1 MKEIG
6 LYIHIPFCKQKC
18 WYCDFPSFP
27 CKEYLMEEYI
37 EALIKEV
44 NYRIGNNINI
54 NTIFIGGG
62 TPTYLSSEQLLKLGD
77 KINELNLNKNIEFSV
92 EANPGTLS
100 EEKLKALKAIGVN
113 RLSMGLQ
120 AVQDYHLKAIG
131 RIHTFKEFKEN
142 FKMARKIGFDNI
154 NIDLMFGLPNQNL
167 EEWIDTLNTICD
179 LNPEH
184 ISAYGLILEEG
195 TAFYKLY
202 ENNKLHMPDEKIE
215 RKMYK
220 STLEILNRNG
230 YEQYEISN
238 FSKKDKECKHNL
250 IYWNLDEYIGVGSG
264 SSSYLDNLRTSNE
277 SNIEKYIESI
287 DKGDCGVKERFENS
301 INDNME
307 EFMFMGL
314 RKIKG
319 ISIKKFHE
327 KFNKNIYQVYGEIIN
342 KHKKLNLLE
351 EKDGNLALTSKGI
364 EISNFVMSDF
374 IID

>member
-1 MKEIG
+1 MKEVG

-37 EALIKEV
+37 EALIKEI
-44 NYRIGNNINI
+44 NNRIDNNTNI
-54 NTIFIGGG
+54 KTIFIGGG
-62 TPTYLSSEQLLKLGD
+62 TPTYLSSEQLLKLGK
-77 KINELNLNKNIEFSV
+77 KITELNLNKNIEFSV

-100 EEKLKALKAIGVN
+100 EDKLKALKSIGVN

-154 NIDLMFGLPNQNL
+154 NVDLMFGLPNQTL
-167 EEWIDTLNTICD
+167 QEWIDTLNTICD

-202 ENNKLHMPDEKIE
+202 ENDKLNIPDEEIE

-220 STLEILNRNG
+220 ATLEVLNRNG
-230 YEQYEISN
+230 YKQYEISN
-238 FSKKDKECKHNL
+238 FSKKHRECTHNL

-264 SSSYLDNLRTSNE
+264 SSSYLDNLRISNE

-287 DKGDCGVKERFENS
+287 NDGKYGAQEQFENS
-301 INDNME
+301 IKDNME

-319 ISIKKFHE
+319 ISIENFHK

-351 EKDGNLALTSKGI
+351 EKDGNIVLTSKGI

>member
-1 MKEIG
+1 MKEVG

-37 EALIKEV
+37 EALIKEI
-44 NYRIGNNINI
+44 NNRIDNNINI
-54 NTIFIGGG
+54 KTIFIGGG
-62 TPTYLSSEQLLKLGD
+62 TPTYLSSEQLLKLGK
-77 KINELNLNKNIEFSV
+77 KITELNLNKNIEFSV

-100 EEKLKALKAIGVN
+100 EDKLKALKSIGVN

-154 NIDLMFGLPNQNL
+154 NVDLMFGLPNQTL
-167 EEWIDTLNTICD
+167 QEWIDTLNTICN

-202 ENNKLHMPDEKIE
+202 ENDKLNIPDEEIE

-220 STLEILNRNG
+220 ATLEVLNRNG

-238 FSKKDKECKHNL
+238 FSKKHRECTHNL

-264 SSSYLDNLRTSNE
+264 SSSYLDNLRISNE

-287 DKGDCGVKERFENS
+287 NDGKYGAQEQFENS
-301 INDNME
+301 IKDNME

-319 ISIKKFHE
+319 ISIENFQK

-351 EKDGNLALTSKGI
+351 EKDGNIALTSKGI

>member
-1 MKEIG
+1 MKEVG

-37 EALIKEV
+37 EALIKEI
-44 NYRIGNNINI
+44 NNRIDNNINI
-54 NTIFIGGG
+54 KTIFIGGG
-62 TPTYLSSEQLLKLGD
+62 TPTYLSSEQLLKLGK
-77 KINELNLNKNIEFSV
+77 KITELNLNKNIEFSV

-100 EEKLKALKAIGVN
+100 EDKLKALKSIGVN

-154 NIDLMFGLPNQNL
+154 NVDLMFGLPNQTL
-167 EEWIDTLNTICD
+167 QEWIDTLNTICN

-202 ENNKLHMPDEKIE
+202 ENDKLNIPDEEIE

-220 STLEILNRNG
+220 ATLEVLNRNG

-238 FSKKDKECKHNL
+238 FSKKHRECTHNL

-264 SSSYLDNLRTSNE
+264 SSSYLDNLRISNE

-287 DKGDCGVKERFENS
+287 NDGKYGAQEQFENS
-301 INDNME
+301 IKDNME

-319 ISIKKFHE
+319 ISIENFQK
-327 KFNKNIYQVYGEIIN
+327 KFNKNIYQVYGKIIN

-351 EKDGNLALTSKGI
+351 EKDGNIALTSKGI